1 MAGNNIIS
9 WQMLQNFM
17 ESAFRGVGLS
27 AEDAAICADVIMES
41 DKRGIESHGCNR
53 FKQFY
58 IDRVLSGQQMAVSE
72 IEILRETPTTAVL
85 DGHHGM
91 GMVISHKAME
101 MAIAK
106 AKTYGLG
113 MVAVR
118 NSTHYGIAGYYATMA
133 TKANMIGITGTNA
146 RPSIAPTFGVEN
158 MLGTNPLT
166 VGFPTDEEFP
176 FVFDAATSIVQRGRI
191 EVYAK
196 EGRPTPTGLVVGQDG
211 RAVTDSKQILV
222 DLVKGEAAFAP
233 LGGIGEEF
241 AGYKGYGFATI
252 VEVLSAALQ
261 AGSFLKML
269 TGIAPDGGKDHF
281 KVGHF
286 FLAIDPEAFMGAESF
301 KETTG
306 RILRE
311 LRASK
316 KAPGQERIYTAG
328 EKEHLIW
335 LQRQNSGVPLN
346 EAVQKE
352 FEEVR
357 NKLNLSQFV
366 FPWEEK

>member
-1 MAGNNIIS
+1 MAEKNILS
-9 WQMLQNFM
+9 WPVVQDFM
-17 ESAFRGVGLS
+17 EQAFEKVGLS
-27 AEDAAICADVIMES
+27 KEDAAICADVIMES

-58 IDRVLSGQQMAVSE
+58 IDRVLSGQQQAVSN
-72 IEILRETPTTAVL
+72 IEILRETATTAVL
-85 DGHHGM
+85 DGNHGM

-101 MAIAK
+101 MAIEK
-106 AKTYGLG
+106 AKNYGMG

-158 MLGTNPLT
+158 MMGTNPLT
-166 VGFPTDEEFP
+166 FGLPTDEDFP

-196 EGRPTPTGLVVGQDG
+196 EGAETPAGMVVGADG
-211 RAVTDSKQILV
+211 EAMTDSQQILV
-222 DLVKGEAAFAP
+222 DLLKGKAAFAP
-233 LGGIGEEF
+233 LGGIGEEL
-241 AGYKGYGFATI
+241 AGHKGYGFATV
-252 VEVLSAALQ
+252 VEILSAALQ

-269 TGIAPDGGKDHF
+269 TGIGPDGSKQTF
-281 KVGHF
+281 NVGHF
-286 FLAIDPEAFMGAESF
+286 FIAIDPEAFMGAETF
-301 KETTG
+301 KNIAG
-306 RILRE
+306 QILRE

-328 EKEHLIW
+328 EKEYLTW
-335 LQRQNSGVPLN
+335 LERKDSGVTLN

-352 FEEVR
+352 LMEVR
-357 NKLNLSQFV
+357 DQLQLSQFV
-366 FPWEEK
+366 FPWEE